1 MAQHEVDVI
10 VIGMGPGAEDAAE
23 RLAEAGLDVA
33 AVEERLVGGE
43 CPYWG
48 CVPSKMMIR
57 AADLLAEGRRI
68 PGMSGNVGG
77 HARLGPGSRP
87 DQVRGDRRLG

>member
-48 CVPSKMMIR
+48 CVPSKT
-57 AADLLAEGRRI
+57 LLRSSHPR
-68 PGMSGNVGG
+68 
-77 HARLGPGSRP
+77 
-87 DQVRGDRRLG
+87 